1 MIADFSYTFCV
12 SCDVWIVLMLSKH
25 MWGGGRWLVS
35 IYSSDRL
42 CLTWD
47 QRDHKD
53 QGGSEDSDSLSW
65 QKLLL
70 VVVREEEGANRR
82 VPSVWLMLSAP
93 WLLYQH
99 WSTRA
104 EIHLSGSPPM
114 GAQCWPGECWRPMGG
129 PDPPGLPPVCLSG
142 SWLSSHLTVSRCQ
155 HYWNIFNQKLKY
167 FSN

>member
-1 MIADFSYTFCV
+1 MYGLFWCSV
-12 SCDVWIVLMLSKH
+12 SICEVV
-25 MWGGGRWLVS
+25 GGGWSPYIPLIVS
-35 IYSSDRL
+35 AWPG
-42 CLTWD
+42 LTWD

-114 GAQCWPGECWRPMGG
+114 GAQCWPGEGCRPMGG